1 MNDKVQ
7 VPVSHCCSVTSFI
20 TLISCSS
27 NVSIASTEREK
38 GHGWESF
45 QFNWAGHEKTR
56 RKRRPRAQ
64 GEGPSPHLQDFSP
77 LLCALDQ
84 AFPQE
89 HVVWMKQWP
98 ETRGTGCPCHCTA
111 LVQPDFGSPKPLGAN
126 ESFHRDNNGQN
137 NQPSLDNFFD

>member
-1 MNDKVQ
+1 MRKSRSLSVTAALWQ
-7 VPVSHCCSVTSFI
+7 VLSPWFHVPVMWALQAQSERRAMAERAFS
-20 TLISCSS
+20 L
-27 NVSIASTEREK
+27 TEQDMK
-38 GHGWESF
+38 
-45 QFNWAGHEKTR
+45 KTR
-56 RKRRPRAQ
+56 RKRRPGAQ

-77 LLCALDQ
+77 LLCAFDQ

-98 ETRGTGCPCHCTA
+98 ETRGRGCPCHCTA